1 MSKTKEQGKVPPPP
15 LDEDGNPIVVEDGS
29 NTETS
34 MAPTLEELMR
44 SLEELTAKNKKLRAK
59 AENKKTKESS
69 SSSEEEDSSFEE
81 DVSKKEKKGRRNH
94 KKPSYNLMSFNY
106 NNMST
111 STAYTS
117 IPIGKAPYFDGT
129 SYNQW
134 KHCMKNYLY
143 SISPEVWQVVYD
155 GVNFSDDGEQ
165 PTSDQLKK
173 IHRNAQAISILT
185 SSIDKEEFNYVDG
198 LNVVKDVWT
207 TLRMAHK
214 GSKPV
219 RKVNVEML
227 EGQLNRFIMYDDKTP
242 HEMFNRLTKLVIK
255 ARALG
260 SKKWTDRML
269 TERLMM
275 TYTPMNYNVVAL
287 ICQDPA
293 YKKMISDDV
302 LGRIMNHEMNIE
314 EANNIKNLYKGVSSY
329 KK

>member
-81 DVSKKEKKGRRNH
+81 DVSKTEKKGRRNH

-143 SISPEVWQVVYD
+143 SISPEV
-155 GVNFSDDGEQ
+155 
-165 PTSDQLKK
+165 
-173 IHRNAQAISILT
+173 
-185 SSIDKEEFNYVDG
+185 
-198 LNVVKDVWT
+198 
-207 TLRMAHK
+207 
-214 GSKPV
+214 
-219 RKVNVEML
+219 
-227 EGQLNRFIMYDDKTP
+227 
-242 HEMFNRLTKLVIK
+242 
-255 ARALG
+255 
-260 SKKWTDRML
+260 
-269 TERLMM
+269 
-275 TYTPMNYNVVAL
+275 
-287 ICQDPA
+287 
-293 YKKMISDDV
+293 
-302 LGRIMNHEMNIE
+302 
-314 EANNIKNLYKGVSSY
+314 
-329 KK
+329 